1 MAITKHSELNL
12 LLLENFILHLTHSNE
27 DDADSNEL
35 TLYSPNQLYQMARS
49 YIAEDWADGE
59 GSEEDF
65 IVTYGAES
73 SFVTED
79 PDKKYIEHVVVVA
92 DYGDEVGTKTVATID
107 NISNLN
113 AINELLEH
121 IKYPYKD

>member
-1 MAITKHSELNL
+1 MAITKHSERNS
-12 LLLENFILHLTHSNE
+12 LLLENFILHLTHCNE

-35 TLYSPNQLYQMARS
+35 TLYSPNQLYQMART
-49 YIAEDWADGE
+49 YIAEDWVDGE
-59 GSEEDF
+59 GNEEDF

-79 PDKKYIEHVVVVA
+79 PNKDHPEYIVVVA
-92 DYGDEVGTKTVATID
+92 DYGDEDGTKTVATID
-107 NISNLN
+107 NIDNLT